1 MLTNYSFSRYRRHYK
16 SIFTLGLPIMLGQL
30 GVIVTGFADTV
41 MVGQYSTAALA
52 SASLVNNVFTF
63 VMVMCMGFSYG
74 ITPIVGSLYARGETE
89 QIGHTMRNAL
99 LLNMLFGMAALAA
112 MVLFYELLDDMGQ
125 PEELL
130 PLIRPYYVVI
140 LLSNAPLVFMG
151 ALKQF
156 TDGVTHTGLGM
167 WILSLG
173 NGLNIVLNYLL
184 IYGKFGF
191 PEMGLLGAGIAT
203 LTARVAMALGLLAV
217 VLVSHRYA
225 PYVKAFRRSRVSIAA
240 MRDIFGKSIP
250 IAVQMALET
259 GSFTAASVMIGWL
272 GKVPLAAY
280 QIMVIFGML
289 GFMVY
294 YGIGASITIKTSFYH
309 GLGEMRNVR
318 DCCAAGY
325 HIILLFVVMACTVFY
340 SFGESIIRIFTS
352 DREVIAVAMTLIV
365 PMIMYQFGDATQV
378 AYSNALRG
386 LSDVRPAMY
395 IALTA
400 YVIIG
405 LPVCY
410 VLGFPCGLGI
420 VGIYISF
427 TVSLLTAGILF
438 MHRFYRHFDTRLCLR
453 R

>member
-1 MLTNYSFSRYRRHYK
+1 MPTTSIFSRYRRYYS
-16 SIFTLGLPIMLGQL
+16 SILRLGLPIMLGQL
-30 GVIVTGFADTV
+30 GVIITGFADTV
-41 MVGQYSTAALA
+41 MVGHYSTEALA
-52 SASLVNNVFTF
+52 SASFVNNVFAF

-74 ITPIVGSLYARGETE
+74 ITPIIGSLYARGETAE
-89 QIGHTMRNAL
+89 MGRTMRNAL
-99 LLNMLFGMAALAA
+99 LLNMLFGLTALVAM
-112 MVLFYELLDDMGQ
+112 MVLYAFLGDIGQ

-130 PLIRPYYVVI
+130 PLIRPYFIVM
-140 LLSNAPLVFMG
+140 LLSNVPVLFLNAM
-151 ALKQF
+151 KQF
-156 TDGVTHTGLGM
+156 TDGVTHTSLGM

-173 NGLNIVLNYLL
+173 NLLNIALNYIL
-184 IYGKFGF
+184 IYGKCGM
-191 PEMGLLGAGIAT
+191 PEMGLLGAGIST
-203 LTARVAMALGLLAV
+203 LIARVLMALGMMAV
-217 VLVSHRYA
+217 VLCSRRYKPFVA
-225 PYVKAFRRSRVSIAA
+225 AFRSSRVSIAA
-240 MRDIFGKSIP
+240 MRRVWNTSIP
-250 IAVQMALET
+250 IAIQMALET

-294 YGIGASITIKTSFYH
+294 YSLGASVTIKISHYH
-309 GLGEMRNVR
+309 GVGDMKRVR
-318 DCCAAGY
+318 ECCAAGY
-325 HIILLFVVMACTVFY
+325 HIILLFVVIACSIFY
-340 SFGESIIRIFTS
+340 LFGEPIIRLFTS
-352 DREVIAVAMTLIV
+352 DREVVAVAVSLIL

-386 LSDVRPAMY
+386 LADVRPAMA

-427 TVSLLTAGILF
+427 SVSLLTAGLLF
-438 MHRFYRHFDTRLCLR
+438 MHRFYSHFR
-453 R
+453 RTPSAS